1 MKKLLFAAVLL
12 LSTWSTQAQIVL
24 LSNDT
29 VYTAGPAT
37 GFEIV
42 AYANVRNTNESPAN
56 LRWVK
61 LSTQVSAGWL
71 STICDVNLCYPDNVD
86 SADFTLAG
94 NSVGNV
100 DGHFYPNNVV
110 GNGTLRVRIYE
121 ISNPT
126 NSVIVTF
133 IGSTTGASVNTL
145 SKPSLKV
152 YPVPTDNYLFVETTA
167 SFEYADI
174 EIYNMI
180 GKKVAHFKNNG
191 FKSRVSVG
199 HLPKGQYIIRMNNG
213 QTVLTKYFTKN

>member
-1 MKKLLFAAVLL
+1 MKKILFAAFLL
-12 LSTWSTQAQIVL
+12 LSGWSAQAQIVL

-37 GFEIV
+37 EFEIV
-42 AYANVRNTNESPAN
+42 AYANVRNTSESPAT

-61 LSTQVSAGWL
+61 LNTQVTAGWL

-94 NSVGNV
+94 NSIGNV
-100 DGHFYPNNVV
+100 DGHFYPNNIV
-110 GNGTLRVRIYE
+110 GNGTLRVRVYE
-121 ISNPT
+121 ISNPS

-133 IGSTTGASVNTL
+133 IGSTTGASVNNL
-145 SKPSLKV
+145 SKPGLKV
-152 YPVPTDNYLFVETTA
+152 YPVPTDNQLFIEATA
-167 SFEYADI
+167 AFEYADI

-180 GKKVAHFKNNG
+180 GKKVAQ
-191 FKSRVSVG
+191 FKSNGLKSRISVG

>member
-1 MKKLLFAAVLL
+1 MKKILFVAFLL
-12 LSTWSTQAQIVL
+12 LAGWSAKAQIIL

-37 GFEIV
+37 EFEIV
-42 AYANVRNTNESPAN
+42 AYANVRNTSESPAN

-61 LSTQVSAGWL
+61 LNNQVTSGWL

-94 NSVGNV
+94 NSIGNV
-100 DGHFYPNNVV
+100 DGHFYPNNIV
-110 GNGTLRVRIYE
+110 GNGTLRVRVYE
-121 ISNPT
+121 ISNPS

-133 IGSTTGASVNTL
+133 IGSTTGASVNHL

-152 YPVPTDNYLFVETTA
+152 YPVPTDNYLFVETA
-167 SFEYADI
+167 VAFEYADI

-180 GKKVAHFKNNG
+180 GKKVAQFKNNG
-191 FKSRVSVG
+191 LKSRISVG

>member
-1 MKKLLFAAVLL
+1 MKKILFVAFLL
-12 LSTWSTQAQIVL
+12 LAGWSAKAQIIL

-37 GFEIV
+37 EFEIV
-42 AYANVRNTNESPAN
+42 AYANVRNTSESPAN

-61 LSTQVSAGWL
+61 LNNQVTSGWL

-94 NSVGNV
+94 NSIGNV
-100 DGHFYPNNVV
+100 DGHFYPNNIV
-110 GNGTLRVRIYE
+110 GNGTLRVRVYE
-121 ISNPT
+121 ISNPS

-133 IGSTTGASVNTL
+133 IGSTTGASVNHL

-152 YPVPTDNYLFVETTA
+152 YPVPTDNYLFVETA
-167 SFEYADI
+167 AAFEYADI

-180 GKKVAHFKNNG
+180 GKKVAQFKNNG
-191 FKSRVSVG
+191 LKSRISVG